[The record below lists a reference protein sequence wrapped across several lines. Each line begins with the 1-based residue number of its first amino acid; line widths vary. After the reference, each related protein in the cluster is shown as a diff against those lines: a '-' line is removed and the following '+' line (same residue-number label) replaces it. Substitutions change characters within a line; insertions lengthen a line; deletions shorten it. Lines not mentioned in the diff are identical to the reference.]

1 MKRTMQAFE
10 KPKKNIGS
18 VMGALALMG
27 VFAGFVVAASDDS
40 HRGENLLL
48 PDPSDEP
55 DEQAK
60 NKESNVDLEALETL
74 GEVSSLLLEIPE
86 NLLMLRSGE
95 DLLRIR
101 DDGESTTLQVDRKS
115 SLLNPDPELVAF
127 DRAKKLILTNLSEEI
142 NELVMTKSKLTDVVL
157 EIPPRLDTKRIF
169 DAMDSDNDGSLSQ
182 QEFATGTRHPP
193 NAATHFAR
201 VDSDGDGALSNNGF
215 VDGLESETTTTAEKG
230 SL

>member
-10 KPKKNIGS
+10 KRKKNIGS

-27 VFAGFVVAASDDS
+27 VFAGFAVIASEDS
-40 HRGENLLL
+40 YRGENLLL
-48 PDPSDEP
+48 SDPSDLGE
-55 DEQAK
+55 EQAK
-60 NKESNVDLEALETL
+60 HKESIVDLEALRTQ
-74 GEVSSLLLEIPE
+74 GEVSALLLEIPE
-86 NLLMLRSGE
+86 KLLTIRSGE

-115 SLLNPDPELVAF
+115 SLLNPDPELAAF
-127 DRAKKLILTNLSEEI
+127 DRTKKLKLTDLSKKI
-142 NELVMTKSKLTDVVL
+142 NELVMTKSKLTDVEL
-157 EIPPRLDTKRIF
+157 EIPPRLDTKWIF

-182 QEFATGTRHPP
+182 QEFATGTRHP
-193 NAATHFAR
+193 NAATHIDR
-201 VDSDGDGALSNNGF
+201 MDSDGDGALSNNEF